1 MTDPTPQRAR
11 RNRAALIAI
20 VVLFF
25 GSMLVAGVLRF
36 SGWQPEGSKSHGTVL
51 SPPVDLREQAPRL
64 LDGGS
69 YAWNPDARIWRI
81 LLAPPAG
88 CAEACTRAAGDFDKV
103 WRLMGRNADRL
114 DILWLCTD
122 ALCSVPDPLGGD
134 RTLRKL
140 APDPALRA
148 RLPGIDEGA
157 AGDVRVYLV
166 DPNGFLMMRYPPGAD
181 VGGVRADVAKLLK
194 LI

>member
-36 SGWQPEGSKSHGTVL
+36 SGWQPAGSKSHGTVL
-51 SPPVDLREQAPRL
+51 SPPVDLREHAPRL

-69 YAWNPDARIWRI
+69 YAWNPEARTWRI

-88 CAEACTRAAGDFDKV
+88 CGEACTRAATDFDKV

-122 ALCSVPDPLGGD
+122 AACSVPDPLGGD
-134 RTLRKL
+134 RTLRRL

-148 RLPGIDEGA
+148 RLPGIDQGA
-157 AGDVRVYLV
+157 AGEVRVYLV

-181 VGGVRADVAKLLK
+181 VGGVRADIAKLLK